1 MEPLGVLLYGY
12 NSADAKTI
20 EQSLSEIINHEVV
33 IISGSKKENL
43 KLINI
48 LDKGPEDSF
57 ENKDNKILLFLGFS
71 EAQVGAV
78 LKEFPKSGATIRP
91 IFCGLTEENIN
102 WTLEYLIEHL
112 VEEDKYWA
120 AKKGEEWA

>member
-1 MEPLGVLLYGY
+1 
-12 NSADAKTI
+12 
-20 EQSLSEIINHEVV
+20 VV

-43 KLINI
+43 KVINI

-57 ENKDNKILLFLGFS
+57 ENKEKKILLFLGFS
-71 EAQVGAV
+71 ETQVGVV
-78 LKEFPKSGATIRP
+78 LKEFPKSETLVRP

-120 AKKGEEWA
+120 TKKE

>member
-1 MEPLGVLLYGY
+1 LEPLGILLYGY
-12 NSADAKTI
+12 NSDDAKTI
-20 EQSLSEIINHEVV
+20 EQSLSKIINHEVV

-43 KLINI
+43 KVINI

-57 ENKDNKILLFLGFS
+57 ENKEKKILLFLGFS
-71 EAQVGAV
+71 ETQVGVV
-78 LKEFPKSGATIRP
+78 LKEFPKSETLVRP

-120 AKKGEEWA
+120 TKKE